1 MSYINKVRIDMQVY
15 DLNLKHVGDENLTLV
30 KEEMLNFEFNIFD
43 QKMIFLGL
51 KNARKN
57 SRAVVMNVT
66 KNRLQTMQQRAINF
80 WWKKSQGEF
89 KK

>member
-1 MSYINKVRIDMQVY
+1 MQVY

-51 KNARKN
+51 ENARKIH
-57 SRAVVMNVT
+57 V
-66 KNRLQTMQQRAINF
+66 LL
-80 WWKKSQGEF
+80 
-89 KK
+89 

>member
-1 MSYINKVRIDMQVY
+1 MQIY
-15 DLNLKHVGDENLTLV
+15 DLNLKHVGDENLNLV
-30 KEEMLNFEFNIFD
+30 KEEMLNFEFNIFE

-51 KNARKN
+51 ENPRKN

-80 WWKKSQGEF
+80 WWKKSQGNF
-89 KK
+89 NK

>member
-1 MSYINKVRIDMQVY
+1 MRVY

-30 KEEMLNFEFNIFD
+30 KEEMLNFEFNIFE

-51 KNARKN
+51 ENARKN

>member
-1 MSYINKVRIDMQVY
+1 MRVY

-30 KEEMLNFEFNIFD
+30 KEEMLNFEFNIFE

-51 KNARKN
+51 ENARKN

-80 WWKKSQGEF
+80 WWKKAQGEF

>member
-1 MSYINKVRIDMQVY
+1 MQIY
-15 DLNLKHVGDENLTLV
+15 DLNLKHVGDENLKLV
-30 KEEMLNFEFNIFD
+30 KEEMLNFEFNIFE

-51 KNARKN
+51 ENPRKN

-80 WWKKSQGEF
+80 WWKKSQGNF
-89 KK
+89 NK